1 MTSVVVTGDQMAALR
16 AYLADDRGQH
26 KRLIERLGDSGVLGY
41 QLLALGALAVAAR
54 REFSPGSAS
63 ADVVRFVAWVRIN
76 LLPDDL
82 GDLDPVAAEAV
93 LRFAL
98 GEDVPLPMDPETC
111 FRATILLLGILA
123 YDEHPDDA
131 ALDGLLAE
139 ARSLAEGWLAERS

>member
-1 MTSVVVTGDQMAALR
+1 
-16 AYLADDRGQH
+16 
-26 KRLIERLGDSGVLGY
+26 
-41 QLLALGALAVAAR
+41 
-54 REFSPGSAS
+54 
-63 ADVVRFVAWVRIN
+63 VVRFVAWVRIN